1 MTTAEEIRDTAD
13 EYHRGLNIARMFLE
27 CGGDIE
33 NPAFVELCALAKIS
47 PRVAAEVLAD
57 LNPTH

>member
-1 MTTAEEIRDTAD
+1 MTITEDTRDAAD
-13 EYHRGLNIARMFLE
+13 EYGRGMNIARMFLE

-33 NPAFVELCALAKIS
+33 NPAFVELCTLAKIS

-57 LNPTH
+57 LNQNH